1 MLSATPV
8 NNDFSD
14 LRHQLELAY
23 EGNPSLIN
31 DKLDTAK
38 PIDIIFRNAQ
48 TSFNRWSK
56 SKPEERTTENLF
68 AVP

>member
-8 NNDFSD
+8 NNGFSD

-23 EGNPSLIN
+23 ENPSLIN

-48 TSFNRWSK
+48 TSFNR
-56 SKPEERTTENLF
+56 
-68 AVP
+68 